1 MTNKFTAIIVDDE
14 PQAISL
20 LMQRLQILNANIDVI
35 GIYVSWK
42 DALEALRSQECDIL
56 FLDISIQGKNGMDL
70 LKAVPNMQSE
80 VIFITAHSEYALSAF
95 KFAAT
100 GYILKPIDDIDLAK
114 AIDKATERV
123 LIKRQAKKGIAPTN
137 IMHQKIG
144 IPNNNAIDYV
154 STEDIIYLQAEN
166 TYTHVVTKNREIV
179 SSYNL
184 GKFKELLNEKLFFQ
198 VHRSFIINLN
208 CIRRYESSGMV
219 IMENN
224 MEIPVSKSSREDF
237 LNLFSR
243 VRYDG

>member
-1 MTNKFTAIIVDDE
+1 MTNKYTAIIVDDE
-14 PQAISL
+14 PQAVSL

-35 GIYVSWK
+35 GIYVSWR

-70 LKAVPNMQSE
+70 LSAVPNLQSE

-114 AIDKATERV
+114 AIDKAVERV
-123 LIKRQAKKGIAPTN
+123 IMKRKSKNSNLPDLKHN
-137 IMHQKIG
+137 KIG

-154 STEDIIYLQAEN
+154 ATEDILYLQAEN
-166 TYTHVVTKNREIV
+166 TYTHVVTENKDIV

-184 GKFKELLNEKLFFQ
+184 GKFKELLNDKMFFQ

-208 CIRRYESSGMV
+208 CIRRYESSGVV
-219 IMENN
+219 IMKNN
-224 MEIPVSKSSREDF
+224 MAIPVAKSSREDF
-237 LNLFSR
+237 LNLFAR
-243 VRYDG
+243 VNGVN